1 MCFSGIIKSAA
12 LNSFK
17 QREVGIYEVADKLL
31 GIELFQFST
40 AILWLNA
47 LPSKER
53 NRRLKDLKAIK
64 ELDKDDTDIYHTNLI
79 DDYYPKRH
87 QDLSN
92 FSLYKIASWFE
103 YKNSKC
109 HDTCYAINNCNGYL
123 HKRGS
128 QKVIKLPYIKPVC
141 SKSLEKY
148 CFQMMLCFV
157 PFRNE
162 NELINGFTTYQ
173 EALEHAITNNL
184 IQSDDFNAFS
194 ARKKKMLDAL
204 AKIKELESEPK
215 KDEAIDHEINL
226 NILDLGA
233 AEYVNETVDQ
243 AELNDKINNLN
254 TDQKKIF
261 EYISTLLDKQDNKV
275 EHAKMARIFCSG
287 VAGNGRF
294 SRYCSM
300 SNFQN
305 CLTYQNILNAYFRNW
320 QKLFHNLIYFKLR

>member
-1 MCFSGIIKSAA
+1 MFLIGIIKSAA

-47 LPSKER
+47 LPSNER
-53 NRRLKDLKAIK
+53 NRRLKDLKSIK

-87 QDLSN
+87 QELSN

-109 HDTCYAINNCNGYL
+109 HDTCYAINNSNGYL

-162 NELINGFTTYQ
+162 NELINGFETYQ
-173 EALEHAITNNL
+173 EALQHAISNNL
-184 IQSDDFNAFS
+184 IQSDDYNAFS
-194 ARKKKMLDAL
+194 ARKKKCRMRL
-204 AKIKELESEPK
+204 P
-215 KDEAIDHEINL
+215 
-226 NILDLGA
+226 
-233 AEYVNETVDQ
+233 
-243 AELNDKINNLN
+243 
-254 TDQKKIF
+254 
-261 EYISTLLDKQDNKV
+261 
-275 EHAKMARIFCSG
+275 
-287 VAGNGRF
+287 
-294 SRYCSM
+294 RYK
-300 SNFQN
+300 N
-305 CLTYQNILNAYFRNW
+305 
-320 QKLFHNLIYFKLR
+320 